1 MSRALKAILVCL
13 TFTLSLQANSAVSP
27 LTSPTAV
34 LSALVEQGELG
45 DLNASQRQTIF
56 DIDRALNHENFSL
69 AQTLSK
75 QFLQQAPNLAAA
87 HFIYGK
93 TCFEEAKESYLSAFR
108 LSDLAQ
114 THFTRAQELA
124 PNNGFFM
131 MHLTGYYHLTP
142 WLLGGSDDDG
152 DYWLEQLSQRSPR
165 YHLLAKS
172 NFHSSSEEL
181 VELLEQ
187 AKTQFPDDLLLHL
200 NIGLILIKKQDD
212 EPAEQALLY
221 SYQLIESQQYPHAL
235 MQMTRYYVG
244 FFALQNQTQLN
255 NGIVAL
261 NAFIEAHN
269 QDNNDPYFLW
279 AHYNLAS
286 LYLEHDKEDEAKNI
300 FGWLAL
306 NSADEQLSKL
316 TQKKLNMLK

>member
-1 MSRALKAILVCL
+1 MSIAFKAAIVCCFL
-13 TFTLSLQANSAVSP
+13 ALSLHANSAVSS
-27 LTSPTAV
+27 LLAPTAA
-34 LSALVEQGELG
+34 LTALVEQGELG

-69 AQTLSK
+69 AHTLSK

-87 HFIYGK
+87 HFMYAK
-93 TCFEEAKESYLSAFR
+93 TCLEEAKESYLSAFS
-108 LSDLAQ
+108 LSNKAQ

-131 MHLTGYYHLTP
+131 LHLTGYYHLTP
-142 WLLGGSDDDG
+142 WLFGGGDDDG

-172 NFHSSSEEL
+172 TFHSNSDELAEL
-181 VELLEQ
+181 VEQ

-200 NIGLILIKKQDD
+200 NIGLVLIKKQEEDL
-212 EPAEQALLY
+212 AEQALLY
-221 SYQLIESQQYPHAL
+221 SYQLIESQQYPHSL
-235 MQMTRYYVG
+235 VQMTRYYMG

-261 NAFIEAHN
+261 NAFIDAHN
-269 QDNNDPYFLW
+269 KDNNDPYFLW

-286 LYLEHDKEDEAKNI
+286 LYLEHDKEVEAKDI

-306 NSADEQLSKL
+306 NSVDAKLTKL